1 MSSLR
6 RLLTMEHALPLHERL
21 FRFSPTALFYALWLS
36 SLFLPN
42 MHPALFPDG
51 ANQIGEASMQGIDI
65 ADRVAGIYRF
75 IFFFPASWMFAN
87 FIFSQ
92 KFFQPHS
99 LYHSFN
105 STISKAGCVQVIAG
119 LFVPALLPLASL
131 FAAVHIGIFI
141 SGKLPRKSVH
151 TLSAP
156 LAAAWTLIFWLNLI
170 WWLPEP
176 LPAVMHFLIWTSVFS
191 GILTLI
197 EQRFTLNI
205 EQLLIWALVFSFSVF
220 SPLIVTEL
228 QYFILLHTG
237 TNVAPVLLSILYL
250 LLLLLVKV
258 ILQKRNLLH
267 VSRPLMFKRIWLI
280 IACGLGIQT
289 FYQPYGTAPA
299 ELFEL
304 ANRATPLMEMHF
316 FQVMPLLSKASS
328 HFVSDYGFG
337 ILYEALYGYQG
348 LDFLVFD
355 VFENLI
361 WIVVSY
367 LLIHA
372 ITRKTLLAFY
382 FVALFPFAD
391 AALSP
396 YYILA
401 LIPLLILIAA
411 WKNPAPRQA
420 WFFGISVV
428 LLMPWRADL
437 AFALVFCLVGV
448 LAISIWL
455 KKIQFRFLLPMF
467 ISAIVFGMLLLGICL
482 YKDIDWLRNLQCS
495 IDYLSSSQS
504 YGLTNMGDEH
514 SISFVWQHF
523 LLPLLVIACLWIA
536 LKEMLHRE
544 TPSRALI
551 PWLIVLF
558 LGIFYLVNLPR
569 GIVRHGFAEGY
580 DNFLSSFAFFLIP
593 LTIAIQ
599 LPFRDAGRWMTWL
612 GMLFVVMLFLRFPQ
626 RQPEP
631 ALMLAG
637 INRPVHLST
646 LPTHLGQRLKI
657 NTAAISPDVLQLAQ
671 FLRNTLKSEE
681 TFLDFGNTPMLYFY
695 AEKEVP
701 AFFYQS
707 PQNVHSLSLQK
718 DWINRLEH
726 YNVPILLFRHAPHN
740 WWDET
745 DGVPNELRHCLM
757 AEYFYAQYSPWKIDF
772 GYEIWKKKTAALE
785 VSDTLYPE
793 IEHHG
798 IERFQLLKQPTFW
811 RPKSQ
816 KEQELKFLPDMLNTQ
831 TLRAS
836 LPENATSKP
845 ALINFTIESVALLEK
860 EAHFFLVGDTLDL
873 GGFEFKLLPGLE
885 RQYVLRPSI
894 LWSWWKNIPSSVRIQ
909 LPDSVRLKHA
919 IFASP
924 ND

>member
-1 MSSLR
+1 MPDL
-6 RLLTMEHALPLHERL
+6 
-21 FRFSPTALFYALWLS
+21 
-36 SLFLPN
+36 
-42 MHPALFPDG
+42 HPALFPEA
-51 ANQIGEASMQGIDI
+51 ANQIGEASLQGIDI
-65 ADRVAGIYRF
+65 TGRVSGIYSF
-75 IFFFPASWMFAN
+75 ILLFLVSWLLAN
-87 FIFSQ
+87 LVFSQ
-92 KFFQPHS
+92 RIFQPHQ
-99 LYHSFN
+99 LYYSFN
-105 STISKAGCVQVIAG
+105 STISRAGCVHVIAG
-119 LFVPALLPLASL
+119 FFVPALLPLASL

-156 LAAAWTLIFWLNLI
+156 LSAAWMLIFWLNLI
-170 WWLPEP
+170 WWLPEAMP
-176 LPAVMHFLIWTSVFS
+176 PYVHFLIWTITFS

-205 EQLLIWALVFSFSVF
+205 EQLLRWALVISFSVF

-237 TNVAPVLLSILYL
+237 TNVAPVILSILYL
-250 LLLLLVKV
+250 MLLLLAVF
-258 ILQKRNLLH
+258 ILQKRNQH
-267 VSRPLMFKRIWLI
+267 HASRPLMFKRIWLI

-328 HFVSDYGFG
+328 HFISDYGFG
-337 ILYEALYGYQG
+337 ILYETLYGYQG

-361 WIVVSY
+361 WIVVCF

-372 ITRKTLLAFY
+372 ITRKTLLSFY

-396 YYILA
+396 YYTLA
-401 LIPLLILIAA
+401 FIPLLILIAA

-437 AFALVFCLVGV
+437 AFALVFCLAGV
-448 LAISIWL
+448 LAISLWL
-455 KKIQFRFLLPMF
+455 KKIQLRFLLPMF
-467 ISAIVFGMLLLGICL
+467 ISAVVFGMLLLGICL
-482 YKDIDWLRNLQCS
+482 YKDIDWLRSLECS

-504 YGLTNMGDEH
+504 YGLTHMGDEKG
-514 SISFVWQHF
+514 IAFIWQHF
-523 LLPLLVIACLWIA
+523 LLPLLVIACLLLA
-536 LKEMLHRE
+536 LKELLKRATSTRE
-544 TPSRALI
+544 LI

-593 LTIAIQ
+593 LTIAIK
-599 LPFRDAGRWMTWL
+599 LPFRDSGRWMTWL

-626 RQPEP
+626 RQPESG
-631 ALMLAG
+631 LMLAG
-637 INRPVHLST
+637 INQPIHLT
-646 LPTHLGQRLKI
+646 KLPTHIGQRLKT
-657 NTAAISPDVLQLAQ
+657 NTAAIAPDVFSISK
-671 FLRNTLKSEE
+671 FLRISLKADE

-707 PQNVHSLSLQK
+707 PQNVHSMTLQK
-718 DWINRLEH
+718 DWISRLEN
-726 YNVPILLFRHAPHN
+726 YKVPLLLFRHVPHN

-745 DGVPNELRHCLM
+745 DGVPNELRHYLM
-757 AEYFYAQYSPWKIDF
+757 VEYFYTHYMPWKIDF
-772 GYEIWKKKTAALE
+772 GYEIWKKKSVDPIET
-785 VSDTLYPE
+785 DTLTD
-793 IEHHG
+793 IFNKHSF
-798 IERFQLLKQPTFW
+798 ERFQLLKQPAFW
-811 RPKSQ
+811 RPISQ
-816 KEQELKFLPDMLNTQ
+816 KEQALKFLPDMLNGQ
-831 TLRAS
+831 TLRAH
-836 LPENATSKP
+836 LPENVTSKP
-845 ALINFTIESVALLEK
+845 ALVSFAIESDAVLEQ
-860 EAHFFLVGDTLDL
+860 EAHFFLVTDTLDL
-873 GGFEFKLLPGLE
+873 GGFEFKLLPGVE
-885 RQYVLRPSI
+885 TQYVVRPSI
-894 LWSWWKNIPSSVRIQ
+894 LWSWWKNNPSSVLIQ
-909 LPDSVRLKHA
+909 LPDSVKLKHA